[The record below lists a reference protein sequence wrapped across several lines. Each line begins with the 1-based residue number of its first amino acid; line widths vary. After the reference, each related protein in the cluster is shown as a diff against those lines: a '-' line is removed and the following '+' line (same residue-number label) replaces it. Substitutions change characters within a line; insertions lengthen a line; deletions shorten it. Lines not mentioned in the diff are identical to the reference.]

1 MKRGRPSASIDWACL
16 KLTKDAVR
24 YSRPYVSYYID
35 MHVLLFQTAF
45 VDSSRVWR
53 GMGPS
58 AVDFFHR
65 FLQSPYHY
73 LSVWSSGD
81 SKQQNSCLFVS
92 LYSADEAAVRY
103 ARAFLRAFVGERLRA
118 FFGRRSKLI
127 RCDIPQQPSGK
138 ATCRALRYCNVK
150 LSVARPAV
158 VDKYKYYL
166 LRKVQHHPL
175 GVLDVY

>member
-16 KLTKDAVR
+16 TLTKDAVR

-58 AVDFFHR
+58 ALDFSHR
-65 FLQSPYHY
+65 FLQSPCHY

-81 SKQQNSCLFVS
+81 SAAAFSCPSTPRTKPQEDMQELFSELSSENVS
-92 LYSADEAAVRY
+92 GPFSVAVRSLFDVI
-103 ARAFLRAFVGERLRA
+103 FLNNHL
-118 FFGRRSKLI
+118 
-127 RCDIPQQPSGK
+127 GK
-138 ATCRALRYCNVK
+138 SHIMPCLEI
-150 LSVARPAV
+150 L
-158 VDKYKYYL
+158 
-166 LRKVQHHPL
+166 
-175 GVLDVY
+175 